1 MPMTLTLIVSLRQH
15 DSSAVNEYIYST
27 QSTATISPQALFEG
41 KEVWREKER
50 EALRLLT
57 KPPKYFES
65 EMENMQET
73 CERKDENKLKG
84 DKIA

>member
-41 KEVWREKER
+41 REVWRGKER
-50 EALRLLT
+50 EALRLRT
-57 KPPKYFES
+57 KSPEYVES
-65 EMENMQET
+65 EMEHMQET
-73 CERKDENKLKG
+73 CDR
-84 DKIA
+84 